1 MTNSKQK
8 GKRGE
13 LEVVNILKKHGFNA
27 RRSAQYCGNTG
38 EAADITSDLPYHIEV
53 KHQETLQIDKWW
65 EQATHDAQESGR
77 DPILVFRKNN
87 QKWRVVMDL
96 EKFLELQKIVL
107 VKSANYD
114 KVDLTDDNA
123 SRAKGDL

>member
-13 LEVVNILKKHGFNA
+13 LEVAKILREHGFEA

-38 EAADITSDLPYHIEV
+38 DAPDIITDLPFHIEV

-65 EQATHDAQESGR
+65 EQACNDAKTEM
-77 DPILVFRKNN
+77 PLLVFRKNN
-87 QKWRVVMDL
+87 QKWRVCLGLD
-96 EKFLELQKIVL
+96 EFLEMAKKCF
-107 VKSANYD
+107 VKDAECVKLDST
-114 KVDLTDDNA
+114 KKGEQDD
-123 SRAKGDL
+123 